1 MVVGTMTA
9 GADVLE
15 QQPGLSRSTSL
26 KGFRPDGNAA
36 FRALCNRVYELHA
49 LLVS

>member
-1 MVVGTMTA
+1 MVVGSMTA

-26 KGFRPDGNAA
+26 RCFRPDGNAA
-36 FRALCNRVYELHA
+36 FRALCNHLYEVHA